1 MFSAVI
7 FSGFIILV
15 VQLEGRSLN
24 PSCNAG
30 RFRHVIFPHGL
41 SLTPSRYFLWHQP
54 RPENCVPGIRRNG
67 FRTES
72 RKELLCWETGITLW
86 FTRARGFAQGIL
98 KVISHPQQRSMRWRE
113 GRDSPKGK
121 LGQTPEM
128 FPLGPGCVWLV
139 QLVSELQVQ
148 NCFKCTLYV
157 TFLGA
162 FLSYCKYRDS
172 TILPPVRDT
181 QLVYNKTTA
190 CSVKDPPVPRMPTA
204 HPESWALSA
213 LPAQPWACMRHL
225 LYARRRM
232 RHLLY
237 IRASQVIQP

>member
-7 FSGFIILV
+7 FSGFIIPV
-15 VQLEGRSLN
+15 VRLEGKSLS

-72 RKELLCWETGITLW
+72 RKQLLCWETGITLW
-86 FTRARGFAQGIL
+86 FTRARGLAQGIL
-98 KVISHPQQRSMRWRE
+98 KAISHPQERSVHWLE
-113 GRDSPKGK
+113 GRDRPRGK
-121 LGQTPEM
+121 LGHSPETL
-128 FPLGPGCVWLV
+128 PSGPGGVWLL

-148 NCFKCTLYV
+148 NGFKWTLCV

-162 FLSYCKYRDS
+162 FFSYCKYRDS
-172 TILPPVRDT
+172 TILPPARDT

-190 CSVKDPPVPRMPTA
+190 CSVKDPPGAQDAHTPPRKLGTVSP
-204 HPESWALSA
+204 SCSALSMYETSFV
-213 LPAQPWACMRHL
+213 CKKT
-225 LYARRRM
+225 
-232 RHLLY
+232 
-237 IRASQVIQP
+237 

>member
-7 FSGFIILV
+7 FSGFIIPMV
-15 VQLEGRSLN
+15 RLEGKSLS

-72 RKELLCWETGITLW
+72 RKELLRWETGITLW
-86 FTRARGFAQGIL
+86 FTRARGLAQGIL
-98 KVISHPQQRSMRWRE
+98 KAISHPQERSVHWRE
-113 GRDSPKGK
+113 GRDRPRGK
-121 LGQTPEM
+121 LGHSPETL
-128 FPLGPGCVWLV
+128 PSGPGGVWLL

-148 NCFKCTLYV
+148 NGFKWTLCV

-162 FLSYCKYRDS
+162 FFSYCKYRDS
-172 TILPPVRDT
+172 TILPPARDT

-190 CSVKDPPVPRMPTA
+190 CSVKDPPGAQDAHTPPRKLGTVSP
-204 HPESWALSA
+204 SCSALSMYETSFV
-213 LPAQPWACMRHL
+213 CKKT
-225 LYARRRM
+225 
-232 RHLLY
+232 
-237 IRASQVIQP
+237 